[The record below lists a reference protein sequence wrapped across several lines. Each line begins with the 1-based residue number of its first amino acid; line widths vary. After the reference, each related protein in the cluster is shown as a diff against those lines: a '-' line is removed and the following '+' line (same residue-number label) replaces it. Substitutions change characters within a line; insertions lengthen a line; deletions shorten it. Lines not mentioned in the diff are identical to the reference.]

1 MISDPGLLA
10 RPDIPRHDKS
20 RVSEQRYASPD
31 SPSFLSHHQRQ
42 MTELRPANNKGFLC
56 TFMSLWFKVFMLF
69 ATPSFATPPEGGNPA
84 SKSWQHF
91 ANLLYI
97 RHKMGLTGAD
107 STNKL
112 AVEV

>member
-1 MISDPGLLA
+1 
-10 RPDIPRHDKS
+10 
-20 RVSEQRYASPD
+20 
-31 SPSFLSHHQRQ
+31 
-42 MTELRPANNKGFLC
+42 
-56 TFMSLWFKVFMLF
+56 MLF